1 MIIREASL
9 DEVWQLRHEVM
20 WPDQELSFVQL
31 KDDANGRHFG
41 LYVNDTLVSVI
52 SLFPEGTRAQFR
64 KFATLREEQGKGY
77 GSRLLAYTLE
87 EARRLAQMPYGA
99 MPELEGVI
107 LSEIRVRAYLADLPK
122 GRRELRHSGE
132 ILTLKCSPLC

>member
-52 SLFPEGTRAQFR
+52 SLFPEGHGRNSASLLRSGRSKARAMAAACWPTRWKRPGAWRRCHMVQCQSSKVSFYQ
-64 KFATLREEQGKGY
+64 KFGLEPTLQTFQKAGVNY
-77 GSRLLAYTLE
+77 
-87 EARRLAQMPYGA
+87 
-99 MPELEGVI
+99 VI
-107 LSEIRVRAYLADLPK
+107 LEKSLL
-122 GRRELRHSGE
+122 
-132 ILTLKCSPLC
+132 

>member
-87 EARRLAQMPYGA
+87 EARRLGA
-99 MPELEGVI
+99 DAIWCNARASKVSFYQKFGLEPTLQTFQKAGVNYVI
-107 LSEIRVRAYLADLPK
+107 LEKSLL
-122 GRRELRHSGE
+122 
-132 ILTLKCSPLC
+132 